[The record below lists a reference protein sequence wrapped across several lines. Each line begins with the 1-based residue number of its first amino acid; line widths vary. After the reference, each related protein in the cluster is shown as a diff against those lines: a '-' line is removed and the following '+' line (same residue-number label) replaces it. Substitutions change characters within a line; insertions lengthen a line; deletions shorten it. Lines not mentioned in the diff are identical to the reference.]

1 MAKSIVLIDKTQPQT
16 TVSPVLQVGEV
27 VAETEKQQDS
37 DCKEQVAYNRIAPKK
52 TFTVSVNC
60 NIRGRRKPVQ
70 YHFDEE

>member
-1 MAKSIVLIDKTQPQT
+1 MAKFILLIDKSQPKT
-16 TVSPVLQVGEV
+16 TVSPIIQVGEV
-27 VAETEKQQDS
+27 VIETEKQQDS

-70 YHFDEE
+70 YPFDE